1 MFKGDLKLQLA
12 HCEETNLQ
20 LVADLDECQHRR
32 ENELCRM
39 ERELNS
45 RIKTLGDE
53 NEQLRRVA
61 ESTRL
66 KLSDLSSESAFL
78 NTNLKDALARIELY
92 EQQFASFTVQAQ
104 SDTDEI
110 RKLTHELHVEK
121 VSIFFYAFL
130 DYF

>member
-1 MFKGDLKLQLA
+1 M
-12 HCEETNLQ
+12 Q

-39 ERELNS
+39 ERDLNS
-45 RIKTLGDE
+45 RIKTLADE

-61 ESTRL
+61 ETSRL
-66 KLSDLSSESAFL
+66 KLGDLSAETAFL

-92 EQQFASFTVQAQ
+92 EQQFATFAAQAYA
-104 SDTDEI
+104 DTDEI

-121 VSIFFYAFL
+121 VINFFFTQH
-130 DYF
+130 FI